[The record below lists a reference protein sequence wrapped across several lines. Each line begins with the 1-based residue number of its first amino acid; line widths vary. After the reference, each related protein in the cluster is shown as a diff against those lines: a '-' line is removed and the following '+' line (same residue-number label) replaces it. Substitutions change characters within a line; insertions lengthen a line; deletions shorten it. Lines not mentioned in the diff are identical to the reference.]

1 MVGTLRQ
8 AFYDQS
14 DGRAR
19 VEAVTSLLL
28 SEHYHRLQE
37 QSVAGGAGETAK
49 AVTENYLTGREELQL
64 DAHVSAP
71 PSAAYHLHKKQRGRP
86 ARASS
91 APGERRTSSSSTS
104 SADRLS
110 KAFVSTKEADEG
122 VGVESVLREM
132 DQVNRRRLR
141 RFQRKHRRHRHKRR
155 RSRRHVGTTLSLVD
169 DEDAQRHDER
179 HLSTEGEH
187 DELDS
192 KAEGSASNQ
201 RPPGGSAGYFSS
213 KTEADL
219 AGDLTSRL
227 ALAASASILD
237 GLLVRGAR
245 NTGTVHDGS
254 SYELQSSIGDAA
266 VVDPAAARVGED
278 ACSERIVVSEGNGDS
293 DVGGLL
299 RAVRRLNVP
308 LVMVQ
313 STEDALVGTP
323 LPLVLQK
330 EVCYDW
336 LDCLLNSWYSCSS
349 CSHTVRSSS
358 GSNNNYH
365 ITSMRSKSRSPG
377 SYFSRVCGHGR
388 RSFDCN
394 RCRAV
399 HVFFRTR
406 RGIKQGEL
414 RGLPV

>member
-1 MVGTLRQ
+1 MVRTLRQ

-14 DGRAR
+14 DGCAR

-37 QSVAGGAGETAK
+37 QSVAGGAGKAAK

-71 PSAAYHLHKKQRGRP
+71 LSAAYHLHKKQRGRP

-91 APGERRTSSSSTS
+91 APGERRTTSSSTS

-122 VGVESVLREM
+122 VGVEFVLREM
-132 DQVNRRRLR
+132 DQTNRRRLR
-141 RFQRKHRRHRHKRR
+141 RFQRKHRRRRHKQH
-155 RSRRHVGTTLSLVD
+155 RSRRHVGTTLSIVD
-169 DEDAQRHDER
+169 DEDAQRHEER
-179 HLSTEGEH
+179 HLTTEGEH

-192 KAEGSASNQ
+192 KAEGSANNQ
-201 RPPGGSAGYFSS
+201 RPHGGSAGYFISR
-213 KTEADL
+213 TEEER

-237 GLLVRGAR
+237 GLLVRGAQ
-245 NTGTVHDGS
+245 NTGAVYDGS
-254 SYELQSSIGDAA
+254 SYEHQSSIGDAA

-278 ACSERIVVSEGNGDS
+278 ACSESIVVSGGDGDR

-336 LDCLLNSWYSCSS
+336 RDCLLNCWYCSS
-349 CSHTVRSSS
+349 ACSHTVRSSS
-358 GSNNNYH
+358 NSYHNY
-365 ITSMRSKSRSPG
+365 
-377 SYFSRVCGHGR
+377 
-388 RSFDCN
+388 
-394 RCRAV
+394 
-399 HVFFRTR
+399 
-406 RGIKQGEL
+406 EL
-414 RGLPV
+414 